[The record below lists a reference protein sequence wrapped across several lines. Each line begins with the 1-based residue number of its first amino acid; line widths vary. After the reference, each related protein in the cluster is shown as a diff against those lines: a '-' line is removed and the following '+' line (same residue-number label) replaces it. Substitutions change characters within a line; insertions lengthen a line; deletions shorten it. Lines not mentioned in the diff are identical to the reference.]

1 MCLALKSQHF
11 LRGINYMNY
20 REMKKIIL
28 DLPFDTMTQ
37 VYDNGEQAILLY
49 RPSTLSERFKNYDV
63 NTNFQIFL
71 KIGNDKPFRPNHLR
85 LLIDLKLRSRELP
98 ELRDDLLL
106 AFDKI
111 FYGEEPLLAIEPLT
125 NVRFTQYIN
134 PLDITA
140 ILAQLF
146 IIEQD
151 IGYGTR
157 STFNPPSLYIHGW
170 IRTFIDS
177 EQEIDQIVYRICR
190 NTPPAVKYTCQ
201 DNRNHPKYNPNAE
214 YLWYV

>member
-1 MCLALKSQHF
+1 
-11 LRGINYMNY
+11 MNY
-20 REMKKIIL
+20 REMKEIIL

-85 LLIDLKLRSRELP
+85 LLIDLKLRSREIP
-98 ELRDDLLL
+98 QLREELLL

-111 FYGEEPLLAIEPLT
+111 FYGKEPLLAIEPLA

-201 DNRNHPKYNPNAE
+201 DNQNHPKYNPNAE